1 MKVFGVV
8 GWSGSGKTDLL
19 VRLLPELVSRGYRVS
34 TIKHAHHKFDIDKP
48 GKDSHR
54 HREAGATEV
63 LISSATRWAL
73 LHENR
78 GEPELGLDDM
88 IGRMTPVDLLL
99 VEGFKTEAHGKLE
112 VYRAVNETP
121 LIARDDPDVVAVA
134 ADGPV
139 EGLSVPVLD
148 LENEAAVADFIIEHC
163 GLAAPGAAG
172 KSETG

>member
-8 GWSGSGKTDLL
+8 GWSGSGKTSLL
-19 VRLLPELVSRGYRVS
+19 VRLLPELVGRGYRVS
-34 TIKHAHHKFDIDKP
+34 TIKHAHHDFDIDKP
-48 GKDSHR
+48 GKDSYR

-63 LISSATRWAL
+63 MISSTTRWAL

-78 GEPELGLDDM
+78 GDRELRLEEM
-88 IGRMTPVDLLL
+88 IERMTSVDLLL
-99 VEGFKTEAHGKLE
+99 VEGFKTDPHDKLE
-112 VYRAVNETP
+112 VFRAANETP
-121 LIARDDPDVVAVA
+121 LIARDDRHVVAVA

-139 EGLSVPVLD
+139 EGVSVPVLD
-148 LENEAAVADFIIEHC
+148 LENESAIADFIVEHC